1 MKLGIGKLGIGKLGL
16 GKNRSGSTKE
26 KKESATEDAMTL
38 TEHLAELRSRIIRAV
53 LAVVIGMMG
62 VLAFYEPVLRFLR
75 QPYDNVCQRR
85 PDLVSNCDFYSLGPL
100 EGFNARLKIS
110 LYGGL
115 ILALPV
121 VLWQIWRFVVPAL
134 HAKEKRYAIPFVL
147 SSVLLFVIGGF
158 FAYFTL
164 DKGLEWLIS
173 WSGEDVQQ
181 AFQISKYV
189 SFVGLM
195 IAAFGIG
202 FEFPVLLVF
211 LQLVGVLK
219 PRQLIEGWRVAIL
232 VIVVIAAVITPSG
245 DPITLMLLAVPLILF
260 YFISILIGYIG
271 TRNRPVDA

>member
-1 MKLGIGKLGIGKLGL
+1 MKWPTWLLKATKKVKSRDPNLG
-16 GKNRSGSTKE
+16 SE
-26 KKESATEDAMTL
+26 ESMTL

-53 LAVVIGMMG
+53 LAVTVGMMG

-75 QPYDNVCQRR
+75 QPYDNVCRRR
-85 PDLVSNCDFYSLGPL
+85 PDLVSNCDFFTLGPL

-134 HAKEKRYAIPFVL
+134 HAKEKKYAIPFVF
-147 SSVLLFVIGGF
+147 SSVLLFVLGGL
-158 FAYFTL
+158 FAYLTL

-173 WSGEDVQQ
+173 WSGNDVEQ

-211 LQLVGVLK
+211 LQLVDVLK
-219 PRQLIEGWRVAIL
+219 PKQLVQGWRVAIV

-245 DPITLMLLAVPLILF
+245 DPITLLFLTVPLVIF
-260 YFISILIGYIG
+260 YFIAILIGHLA
-271 TRNRPVDA
+271 TRNRPADR

>member
-1 MKLGIGKLGIGKLGL
+1 MKLPFGN
-16 GKNRSGSTKE
+16 KNKE
-26 KKESATEDAMTL
+26 KKDASTEDAMTL
-38 TEHLAELRSRIIRAV
+38 TEHLGELRSRIIRAV
-53 LAVVIGMMG
+53 LAVAIGMMG
-62 VLAFYEPVLRFLR
+62 VLTFYEPVLRFLR

-134 HAKEKRYAIPFVL
+134 HAKEKRYAIPFVF
-147 SSVLLFVIGGF
+147 SSVVLFLLGGF

-173 WSGEDVQQ
+173 WSGSDVQQ

-195 IAAFGIG
+195 VAAFGIA

-219 PRQLIEGWRVAIL
+219 PRQLIEGWRVAIV

-245 DPITLMLLAVPLILF
+245 DPITLMLLSVPLILF
-260 YFISILIGYIG
+260 YFLSILIGHLG

>member
-1 MKLGIGKLGIGKLGL
+1 
-16 GKNRSGSTKE
+16 
-26 KKESATEDAMTL
+26 MTL
-38 TEHLAELRSRIIRAV
+38 TEHLAELRSRLIRAA
-53 LAVVIGMMG
+53 LAVIAGMMI
-62 VLAFYEPVLRFLR
+62 VLAFYEPVLRFIR
-75 QPYDNVCQRR
+75 QPYDNVCERR
-85 PDLVSNCDFYSLGPL
+85 PDLVSNCDFFTLGPL
-100 EGFNARLKIS
+100 EGFNARLRIS

-147 SSVLLFVIGGF
+147 SSVLFFVIGGF

-173 WSGEDVQQ
+173 WSGSDVQQ

-195 IAAFGIG
+195 MAAFGIG

-211 LQLVGVLK
+211 LQLVGVLR
-219 PRQLIEGWRVAIL
+219 PRQLIEGWRVAIM
-232 VIVVIAAVITPSG
+232 VIVVLAAVITPSG
-245 DPITLMLLAVPLILF
+245 DPVTLALLSVPLVLF
-260 YFISILIGYIG
+260 YFIAILIGYLG
-271 TRNRPVDA
+271 TRGRTFEE

>member
-1 MKLGIGKLGIGKLGL
+1 
-16 GKNRSGSTKE
+16 
-26 KKESATEDAMTL
+26 MTL
-38 TEHLAELRSRIIRAV
+38 TEHLAELRSRIIRSG
-53 LAVVIGMMG
+53 LAVAIGMMG
-62 VLAFYEPVLRFLR
+62 VLTFYEPVLKFLR
-75 QPYDNVCQRR
+75 QPYDNVCKRR
-85 PDLVSNCDFYSLGPL
+85 PDLVTNCDFYSLGPL

-121 VLWQIWRFVVPAL
+121 GLWQIWRFVV
-134 HAKEKRYAIPFVL
+134 
-147 SSVLLFVIGGF
+147 
-158 FAYFTL
+158 
-164 DKGLEWLIS
+164 
-173 WSGEDVQQ
+173 
-181 AFQISKYV
+181 SKYV

-195 IAAFGIG
+195 VAAFGIG

-245 DPITLMLLAVPLILF
+245 DPITLLFLSVPLLIF
-260 YFISILIGYIG
+260 YFISILIGYLG